1 MENYFYRKSRAIDLY
16 IEIDS
21 MEHFRAF
28 IRHVRSIDAAFYET
42 HLSQASP
49 VMPEGIAFH
58 LSMILQ
64 KGMSHSQAVEE
75 FSHFEGVYLIEE
87 I

>member
-1 MENYFYRKSRAIDLY
+1 MVKPFYKKSHAIDLY

-21 MEHFRAF
+21 VEHFRAF

-42 HLSQASP
+42 HLSQANP
-49 VMPEGIAFH
+49 IMQEGIAFH
-58 LSMILQ
+58 LSMILP
-64 KGMSHSQAVEE
+64 KGISHNQAVEE
-75 FSHFEGVYLIEE
+75 FGNFEGVYLIEE